1 MDNNT
6 NISPGHII
14 RTRRPDPIPT
24 QKTRFGSVPDPSKI
38 PYWVALFKNRRTD
51 TRSDLIRYPV
61 GFPKNRKYANPKSL
75 IYQIPNI
82 LSFPLLSI
90 YLSNRFHFP
99 NFRFHFQKL
108 QRYSINSVYLFWFN
122 HKLESSHQFR
132 STASSPPSEAS
143 RSRSRSKIT
152 LELGPFFTSLLLV
165 IY

>member
-61 GFPKNRKYANPKSL
+61 GFPKNRKYANLKSL
-75 IYQIPNI
+75 ILSSTFHLSLKSIP
-82 LSFPLLSI
+82 LPKFSFPLPEI
-90 YLSNRFHFP
+90 
-99 NFRFHFQKL
+99 
-108 QRYSINSVYLFWFN
+108 
-122 HKLESSHQFR
+122 
-132 STASSPPSEAS
+132 TA
-143 RSRSRSKIT
+143 I
-152 LELGPFFTSLLLV
+152 LNQYCISLLIQPQTGIKSPISKHSV
-165 IY
+165 VSSIRGVSVS